1 MYGKKS
7 LSKPLDDSHKYTSNL
22 DDDKIIHKNAI
33 QIQNHLTIGSKF
45 QHESQLDDAK
55 ILHMNAIMNDWLY
68 LRFTKYTH
76 LYENI
81 SSVT

>member
-1 MYGKKS
+1 MIGSLFKCMVHNNKKRIYMS
-7 LSKPLDDSHKYTSNL
+7 LDEYPE
-22 DDDKIIHKNAI
+22 AI
-33 QIQNHLTIGSKF
+33 QIKNQLTIGSQF
-45 QHESQLDDAK
+45 QHESKLDDAK

-68 LRFTKYTH
+68 LRFTRYTH